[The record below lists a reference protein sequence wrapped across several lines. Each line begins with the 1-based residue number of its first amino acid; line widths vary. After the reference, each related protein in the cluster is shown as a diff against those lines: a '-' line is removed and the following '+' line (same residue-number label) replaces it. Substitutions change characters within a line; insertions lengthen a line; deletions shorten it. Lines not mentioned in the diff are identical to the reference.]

1 MIRTVQYSYPNG
13 KYQDVKFYILI
24 LHGFLEIN
32 EKHQQTLNKCKTNG
46 IIH

>member
-13 KYQDVKFYILI
+13 KYEDVKMSILI
-24 LHGFLEIN
+24 LHGLLEIY
-32 EKHQQTLNKCKTNG
+32 EKHQQNLNKCKTNG